1 MANEEMP
8 LILDYFKETIQITE
22 DMLNNRKIPL
32 RAPALDPLRD
42 IFLNGEE
49 IIEDNDF
56 TMDYNTNE
64 LCFPVVNIDDQS
76 TILSLND
83 ILEVVYTPSLDDAG
97 ISIGYYATRENIRKQ
112 CYIKPNYMEFKT

>member
-1 MANEEMP
+1 MP

-22 DMLNNRKIPL
+22 DMLNNRKIPS

-42 IFLNGEE
+42 IFLNCEE

-56 TMDYNTNE
+56 TIDYNTNE

-76 TILSLND
+76 TI
-83 ILEVVYTPSLDDAG
+83 
-97 ISIGYYATRENIRKQ
+97 
-112 CYIKPNYMEFKT
+112 